1 MRKKGFTMVE
11 LIVVLIILSIIASL
25 YTGEILGYSE
35 KNSRIVVK
43 ECTNS

>member
-11 LIVVLIILSIIASL
+11 LIVVLIILSITASL